1 MFLITAAILFAVF
14 VANVLVGATG
24 GAQFLG
30 DVGEAL
36 LLFAASVA
44 FVLAILRREA
54 AEKNRNT

>member
-1 MFLITAAILFAVF
+1 MFLISAFILFAVF
-14 VANVLVGATG
+14 VANVLVGALG
-24 GAQFLG
+24 GAEFTG

-54 AEKNRNT
+54 AEKKNKA